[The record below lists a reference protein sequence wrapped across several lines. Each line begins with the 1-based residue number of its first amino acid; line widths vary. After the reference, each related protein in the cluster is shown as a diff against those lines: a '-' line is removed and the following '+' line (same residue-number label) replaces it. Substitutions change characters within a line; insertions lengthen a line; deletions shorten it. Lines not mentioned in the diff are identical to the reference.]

1 MNEKKVTVHLFSEKK
16 DISKIASQ
24 FIGLSVLYY
33 DLSTDDQKEPDLL
46 KNDIVVFYIT
56 SLNSGMFYKVVD
68 ARKYAPNPFIFLVE
82 NKNPVITSTLAKLGF
97 NEIYILPDELF
108 KFGAYIKEKVE
119 NFSGESEDVS
129 TFNANERD
137 LVFKSILGESQ
148 ETEKLITA
156 ARTAAE
162 NASVNVLIL
171 GETGTGKGMLA
182 NAIHNYSN
190 KKNSPFVEVTCS
202 AIPEQLL
209 ESELF
214 GHEKGAFTDAKSR
227 KLGLFELA
235 DNGTI
240 FLDEIGELSLNLQV
254 KLLRVLEKKIIRRVG
269 GTQDIPITARIISA
283 THRNL
288 NQLIKQNLFRT
299 DLFYRLNVITIEL
312 ASLRDRRDF
321 ILSLINLFIKE
332 FSGCYNKVIKKV
344 DDEALKFLTSY
355 NWPGNIRELRNA
367 FERAVLLCDS
377 DVLTSKHFENI
388 INRKTGKT
396 SHQEKS
402 SNLSLPRKD
411 SGDIH
416 LGVFYSATNL
426 QQLTVLYSREVL
438 KKVGGNKSIAA
449 KVLGISRPRLDR
461 LLAGEEIE

>member
-1 MNEKKVTVHLFSEKK
+1 
-16 DISKIASQ
+16 
-24 FIGLSVLYY
+24 
-33 DLSTDDQKEPDLL
+33 
-46 KNDIVVFYIT
+46 
-56 SLNSGMFYKVVD
+56 
-68 ARKYAPNPFIFLVE
+68 
-82 NKNPVITSTLAKLGF
+82 
-97 NEIYILPDELF
+97 
-108 KFGAYIKEKVE
+108 
-119 NFSGESEDVS
+119 
-129 TFNANERD
+129 
-137 LVFKSILGESQ
+137 
-148 ETEKLITA
+148 
-156 ARTAAE
+156 
-162 NASVNVLIL
+162 
-171 GETGTGKGMLA
+171 
-182 NAIHNYSN
+182 
-190 KKNSPFVEVTCS
+190 
-202 AIPEQLL
+202 
-209 ESELF
+209 
-214 GHEKGAFTDAKSR
+214 
-227 KLGLFELA
+227 LA

-288 NQLIKQNLFRT
+288 SQLIKQNLFRT

-377 DVLTSKHFENI
+377 DILTSKHFENI

-402 SNLSLPRKD
+402 SNLLPPRKD

-438 KKVGGNKSIAA
+438 KKVGGNKTVAA

-461 LLAGEEIE
+461 LLTGEISDSG